1 MDGTGQW
8 DCPAVSAGVP
18 DRHVVL
24 AVLALR
30 PGQEP
35 ATGLGV
41 PAGVHRR
48 VGVGVAQQRLGVQ
61 TRAVD
66 NHHAGAVAA
75 VVGAAGAHAVLLVVA
90 LCGGGDAERRVDRV
104 AADVHRRVDAGVA
117 RADDGLVAGAVA
129 HHDARVVT
137 ATVPV
142 AAVAGTRALGGH
154 LGLLVGHRALG
165 AGSLRAPHLRGGDVL
180 GTSGRLLTSGR
191 SAALAATLPATS
203 RAPMIAPMPAARLV
217 QIFTLLLLLRVLR
230 SDVGRHCVSG
240 TFGAGYPGDAS
251 RSYDLVRE
259 LEHAGGALPNRVETT
274 STRPATI
281 RPRSPPEAPGRVEES
296 TAVRVPWSD
305 KVECT
310 AVPSS
315 WCGFA
320 ISSALAS
327 GSERTAA
334 SSLAAGVSAV
344 SAGMAVPLGTA
355 AASGA
360 GRTAAWARS
369 GESSTRAEAPSNGRS
384 RRLGPRRIISAKPG
398 CVCSTLWPPSAR
410 RWRTATTRSDS
421 RLVLV
426 VRPSL
431 LRALGRL
438 DRYGPFGNEWN
449 SARRRWAGVGR
460 AGRVTRGGPGSPGP
474 GGGRRCA
481 GAGRPAP
488 GQAAG
493 PWSCATSA
501 ASSSS
506 SPPPPTSTCACPIS
520 PPARAPG
527 SVRPSSVISCAA
539 GRAIW
544 PVRWKHR
551 PAMDP
556 RRTAT
561 STRRCWSCSA
571 PPSPTRRP
579 PNGCARS
586 CRSRSPPPSPPSR
599 ATSRRRAP
607 GWSPARCSASP
618 SAATSCACPPSP
630 SSTPTP

>member
-8 DCPAVSAGVP
+8 DRPPPRCGVP

-61 TRAVD
+61 TRAVAD
-66 NHHAGAVAA
+66 HHAGAVAA

-154 LGLLVGHRALG
+154 LGLLVGHRAPG

-180 GTSGRLLTSGR
+180 GNRGG
-191 SAALAATLPATS
+191 
-203 RAPMIAPMPAARLV
+203 
-217 QIFTLLLLLRVLR
+217 LLLPVADQRQAAHQR
-230 SDVGRHCVSG
+230 EVGCVG
-240 TFGAGYPGDAS
+240 GDAAGHQQSTDDRAHAGGALGPDLHAVASPSGLAIGRWTALRFGDVRRRLS
-251 RSYDLVRE
+251 RRRQPLVRQ

-274 STRPATI
+274 NTRPATI

-360 GRTAAWARS
+360 SAPRS
-369 GESSTRAEAPSNGRS
+369 GPPVLVDGEPRPLGVTRGWYWSFALRYYGRS
-384 RRLGPRRIISAKPG
+384 GGSTGTGPSGTSGTRPGCDGPGSGGPAGSRGAGQVRLGPGEAED
-398 CVCSTLWPPSAR
+398 AQ
-410 RWRTATTRSDS
+410 AQ
-421 RLVLV
+421 V
-426 VRPSL
+426 VQRPVRQQVHGHAL
-431 LRALGRL
+431 LRQQAAAL
-438 DRYGPFGNEWN
+438 
-449 SARRRWAGVGR
+449 RRRR
-460 AGRVTRGGPGSPGP
+460 H
-474 GGGRRCA
+474 
-481 GAGRPAP
+481 RPAP
-488 GQAAG
+488 ARSHHLPAL
-493 PWSCATSA
+493 
-501 ASSSS
+501 
-506 SPPPPTSTCACPIS
+506 
-520 PPARAPG
+520 PAR
-527 SVRPSSVISCAA
+527 
-539 GRAIW
+539 
-544 PVRWKHR
+544 
-551 PAMDP
+551 
-556 RRTAT
+556 
-561 STRRCWSCSA
+561 
-571 PPSPTRRP
+571 
-579 PNGCARS
+579 
-586 CRSRSPPPSPPSR
+586 
-599 ATSRRRAP
+599 
-607 GWSPARCSASP
+607 
-618 SAATSCACPPSP
+618 
-630 SSTPTP
+630 